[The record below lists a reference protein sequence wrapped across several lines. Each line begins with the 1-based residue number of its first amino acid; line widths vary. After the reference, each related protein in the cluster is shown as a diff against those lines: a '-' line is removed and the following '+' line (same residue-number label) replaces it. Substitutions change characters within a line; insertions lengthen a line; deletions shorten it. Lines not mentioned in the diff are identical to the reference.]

1 MLRTVLK
8 TVNADYINKIFLFFW
23 IFGVDKAAL
32 WCYNPNA
39 INSYLGCDFIK
50 NTIQKEAVTRALFML
65 NHPTAEDVFEYIHCE
80 YPSIS
85 KATVYR
91 ILNRMSD
98 DGEIIHLEVSS
109 GPDRF
114 DTTISEHH
122 HIKCSICGKICDVYL
137 PELSKIEERIK
148 NESGFSVSKSLVFFE
163 GTCPECM
170 KNANSHDE

>member
-1 MLRTVLK
+1 
-8 TVNADYINKIFLFFW
+8 
-23 IFGVDKAAL
+23 
-32 WCYNPNA
+32 
-39 INSYLGCDFIK
+39 
-50 NTIQKEAVTRALFML
+50 ML

-114 DTTISEHH
+114 DTIISEHH